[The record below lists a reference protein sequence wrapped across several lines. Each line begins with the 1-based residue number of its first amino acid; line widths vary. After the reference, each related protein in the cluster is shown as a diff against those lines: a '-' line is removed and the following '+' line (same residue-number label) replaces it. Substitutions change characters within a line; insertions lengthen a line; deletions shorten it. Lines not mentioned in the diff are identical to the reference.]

1 MSGLTLKG
9 IMESKYQELD
19 EDELNYFKENVCKCY
34 LDKQHII
41 RKTISNLVNTFIR
54 IWGIEIWPEIL
65 NILHKN
71 LDTDLGVNM
80 SLETLNIIIEDSG
93 NVLEE
98 KYSSVRIFLMNLSKF
113 LFIVYS

>member
-9 IMESKYQELD
+9 IMERKYQELD
-19 EDELNYFKENVCKCY
+19 EDELNYFKENICKCY
-34 LDKQHII
+34 LDKQPVI
-41 RKTISNLVNTFIR
+41 RKAISNLVNTFIR
-54 IWGIEIWPEIL
+54 IWGIEIWPDIL
-65 NILHKN
+65 KILHEN

-98 KYSSVRIFLMNLSKF
+98 KYSYVKIFLLNLF
-113 LFIVYS
+113 YFYF